1 MKLLG
6 RILFSSTHTQQSR
19 DLVFVEIQSKRVK
32 PSDIIYSYNF
42 EINFPKNIPSL
53 LRAAVS
59 QNEIGQ
65 NQNPKPRSG
74 FKSEVCNPNRSLKL
88 ASYKES
94 ELEER
99 LSEIQL
105 RMRWQD
111 LKGALG

>member
-6 RILFSSTHTQQSR
+6 RILSSSTQTQQSSH
-19 DLVFVEIQSKRVK
+19 LVFMEIQSKRVK

-65 NQNPKPRSG
+65 KQNPRPGSS
-74 FKSEVCNPNRSLKL
+74 FKSEVCSSNLSLKL

-94 ELEER
+94 ELEEK

-105 RMRWQD
+105 RKR
-111 LKGALG
+111 